1 MASGSGELANL
12 FDHHVWRAPCNTWA
26 KYWEGGWP
34 GAVKVYAINLESQY
48 LLIQGGPAVG
58 ATKEI
63 VERFTLYG
71 ANEQYDAL
79 DEYPP
84 EDFTEVY
91 LIKFINLKSARTAK
105 RKMDEQSF
113 LSGWLHV
120 CYAPE
125 FVTVEETKK
134 KPEVQKAYVVRTT
147 ENKDHYMTKKLVT
160 EHKDTEN
167 FRQDFHSEMS
177 GFCTA
182 AVNISAGN
190 SNPCLP
196 YSCELPLCY
205 FSSKCM
211 CSSGHVDRASNSSKD
226 SRNHGKTMGHYNHN
240 DSLQKTQTFK
250 NSVAYPGAQEA
261 ITPSE
266 AVDRFMPRT
275 TQLPEHKR
283 RREDD
288 HKLGTFLETSS
299 SSNEVMTGP
308 LLPDVSKVDMH
319 DDSLNTTNLIWNK
332 LKQIYIYLENYW
344 QISPPKTQEYVC
356 SIRRQSLSFI
366 HFLYL

>member
-1 MASGSGELANL
+1 FSYRGGEGLGNL
-12 FDHHVWRAPCNTWA
+12 FDHHVWRAACNTWA
-26 KYWEGGWP
+26 KYRQGGWP

-71 ANEQYDAL
+71 ANEQYNAL
-79 DEYPP
+79 DEYPS
-84 EDFTEVY
+84 EDFTEVF

-113 LSGWLHV
+113 LSGLLHV

-125 FVTVEETKK
+125 FAT
-134 KPEVQKAYVVRTT
+134 KAYVVRTT
-147 ENKDHYMTKKLVT
+147 ENKDHHMTKKLVT

-167 FRQDFHSEMS
+167 FRQNFHSEMS

-205 FSSKCM
+205 FSSKCL
-211 CSSGHVDRASNSSKD
+211 CSSRGHVDRASNSSED
-226 SRNHGKTMGHYNHN
+226 GRNH
-240 DSLQKTQTFK
+240 
-250 NSVAYPGAQEA
+250 VAYPGAQEA

-275 TQLPEHKR
+275 TQLQEHKR

-299 SSNEVMTGP
+299 SSNEVMTRP

-319 DDSLNTTNLIWNK
+319 DDSLNTTNLIWINLNSHP
-332 LKQIYIYLENYW
+332 LKQRRRIQSASSKLVF
-344 QISPPKTQEYVC
+344 SKKKKKKKT
-356 SIRRQSLSFI
+356 F
-366 HFLYL
+366 FF

>member
-1 MASGSGELANL
+1 MASGSRELGNL
-12 FDHHVWRAPCNTWA
+12 FDHHVWRAACNTLA
-26 KYWEGGWP
+26 KYREGGWP
-34 GAVKVYAINLESQY
+34 GSVKVYAINLESQY

-63 VERFTLYG
+63 VERLTLYG
-71 ANEQYDAL
+71 ANEQYNAL

-84 EDFTEVY
+84 EDFTEVF

-113 LSGWLHV
+113 LSGLLHV
-120 CYAPE
+120 CCAPE
-125 FVTVEETKK
+125 FAIVEETRKK
-134 KPEVQKAYVVRTT
+134 KKKKNQ
-147 ENKDHYMTKKLVT
+147 KDHYMTKKLVT

-205 FSSKCM
+205 FSSKCL
-211 CSSGHVDRASNSSKD
+211 CSSGASNSSED
-226 SRNHGKTMGHYNHN
+226 GRNHGKIMGHYNHN
-240 DSLQKTQTFK
+240 DSLQKTQINIFK

-275 TQLPEHKR
+275 TQLQEHKR

-319 DDSLNTTNLIWNK
+319 DDSLNTTNLIWINLNSHP
-332 LKQIYIYLENYW
+332 LKQRRRIQSASSKLVF
-344 QISPPKTQEYVC
+344 SKKKKKKKTN
-356 SIRRQSLSFI
+356 FF
-366 HFLYL
+366 FLNF